1 MTKKMVLGSE
11 EWCSLP
17 SLGLEA
23 VKARIDS
30 GATTSSLHAYNQE
43 VIKEDGKEYVLFD
56 VHPIVNNRSIHR
68 RCKALLLEQRMIK
81 SSNGHKDLRYVVQT
95 ILELDE
101 QTWQIELT
109 LTNRDSMGFRM
120 LLGRE
125 AMDGRIMV
133 DPEGKCLLK
142 NYTKEQILKVYK
154 KHTVEKSGLK
164 IVLLA
169 SNPNLYS
176 NKRIMEA
183 GESRGHEMI
192 FVNVRQTY
200 MHINARRPA
209 IHYLDGTDITDV
221 DAVIPRLK
229 PSITFYGCSVTRQ
242 FEASGVLCLNT
253 AEAITCSRDKLKALQ
268 ILSSKG
274 IDMPSTGFANSP
286 QNTKD
291 LINIVGGAP
300 LVIKLLE
307 GTQGRGVILAE
318 TAKASENLINGF
330 KSLNANFLVQEFIK
344 ESSVV
349 DLRCFVIGGRVV
361 AAMERRS
368 TDGDFRANI
377 HLGAQALEAKLTKDE
392 KKMAIAATKILGLDV
407 AGVDILRSNSGP
419 KILEVNSSPGL
430 EGIERAS
437 GKDIASLM
445 IDDIEKN
452 FGNILA
458 KKNKKKAKLA

>member
-1 MTKKMVLGSE
+1 MPDKIVLGSE

-17 SLGLEA
+17 DLGLEA

-30 GATTSSLHAYNQE
+30 GAATSSLHAYNQE
-43 VIKEDGKEYVLFD
+43 VVREDGKDYVYFD

-68 RCKALLLEQRMIK
+68 RCKALLLEQRMVK

-95 ILELDE
+95 TLGIGSESWD
-101 QTWQIELT
+101 IELT

-120 LLGRE
+120 LLGRQ
-125 AMDGRIMV
+125 AMEGRIIV

-142 NYTKEQILKVYK
+142 KYTTKELLTLYK
-154 KHTVEKSGLK
+154 DHTIEKSGLK

-169 SNPNLYS
+169 SNPDLYS

-183 GESRGHEMI
+183 GEARGHEMT
-192 FVNVRQTY
+192 FVNVRHTY

-209 IHYLDGTDITDV
+209 IHYLDGMDLTDV
-221 DAVIPRLK
+221 DAIIPRLK
-229 PSITFYGCSVTRQ
+229 PSVTFYGCAVTRQ
-242 FEASGVLCLNT
+242 YEASGVLCLNT

-291 LINIVGGAP
+291 LIKLVGGAP

-318 TAKASENLINGF
+318 TAKAAENLINGF

-344 ESSVV
+344 ESAGV
-349 DLRCFVIGGRVV
+349 DLRCFVIDGRVV

-368 TDGDFRANI
+368 VDGDFRANI
-377 HLGAQALEAKLTKDE
+377 HLGGLALETKLTKEE
-392 KKMAIAATKILGLDV
+392 KKMAIAATKILGLSV

-419 KILEVNSSPGL
+419 RILEVNSSPGL

-437 GKDIASLM
+437 GKDVASLM
-445 IDDIEKN
+445 IDAIEKN
-452 FGNILA
+452 FGNM
-458 KKNKKKAKLA
+458 KPKNKKVKLLNA